1 MRGEQRKRKGE
12 PGAKPQKGDE
22 EKTDPTFVPITDTL
36 WNFMSII

>member
-22 EKTDPTFVPITDTL
+22 EKTNPTFGPITDSL